1 MTVGTDAA
9 CIVRGLISDLEKAE
23 TDLQIEQTQGELPA
37 TTCSADRDGRWV
49 DKWGACKVCD
59 GEIPHG
65 HTENCDLYKLE
76 QRTSRYEHLL
86 RRVLEW
92 CEQDSP
98 NFEIDADAIRAALN
112 PPNVKL
118 TPLEAS
124 K

>member
-1 MTVGTDAA
+1 MTTTLPTPTDSRQPEGAA
-9 CIVRGLISDLEKAE
+9 GLAAPL
-23 TDLQIEQTQGELPA
+23 G
-37 TTCSADRDGRWV
+37 SADRDGSWM

-112 PPNVKL
+112 PPNAEVSDGAGGKL
-118 TPLEAS
+118 
-124 K
+124 

>member
-1 MTVGTDAA
+1 MKSDSDKSKTVPKPDAQGTLAA
-9 CIVRGLISDLEKAE
+9 TAG
-23 TDLQIEQTQGELPA
+23 
-37 TTCSADRDGRWV
+37 SADRDGNWM

-59 GEIPHG
+59 GEIPYG

-76 QRTSRYEHLL
+76 RRTSLYEHLL

-92 CEQDSP
+92 CEQDNP

-112 PPNVKL
+112 PPNTVLYDPTAK
-118 TPLEAS
+118 P

>member
-1 MTVGTDAA
+1 MSATTCPICGTTTDMPFHT
-9 CIVRGLISDLEKAE
+9 CNRTPKAE
-23 TDLQIEQTQGELPA
+23 RELSPA
-37 TTCSADRDGRWV
+37 PCSADRDGNWL

-65 HTENCDLYKLE
+65 HSHNCDILKLE
-76 QRTSRYEHLL
+76 LKVKRYETIL

-92 CEQDSP
+92 CETESP

-112 PPNVKL
+112 PPNNKISD
-118 TPLEAS
+118 ERR